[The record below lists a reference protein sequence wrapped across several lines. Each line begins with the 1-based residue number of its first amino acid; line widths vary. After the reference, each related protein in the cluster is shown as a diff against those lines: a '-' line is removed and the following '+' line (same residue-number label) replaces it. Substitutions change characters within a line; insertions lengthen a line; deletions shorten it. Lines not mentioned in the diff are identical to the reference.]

1 MAGDK
6 KNEDRRLKTQ
16 ETKADSNQE
25 LCVVSRNVNKS
36 SVQYDFLR
44 DVAQI
49 QANVA
54 MLHETQNWKK
64 YGAAG

>member
-44 DVAQI
+44 DVDQI